1 MKRRKALSALACLGV
16 FALMTWAFIKVIWI
30 PLYDDRETATFSG
43 RTDDPGVQAEIERE
57 DKSGTRAWSVQDRE
71 ALSKLRDGFRTAEF
85 TREKPP
91 RADQKFRVRIRRSD
105 ARVDEYEVLL
115 DESGSRQDML
125 YVVQRQGGMPIYG
138 SAFKTPELRAALQQI
153 LKEPAP
159 APKIL
164 R

>member
-1 MKRRKALSALACLGV
+1 MKPRKAFPVLGCLVV
-16 FALMTWAFIKVIWI
+16 FALMTWVFIMVIWI
-30 PLYDDRETATFSG
+30 PLHDYGRTATFSG

-57 DKSGTRAWSVQDRE
+57 DKTGIRTWSVQDQE
-71 ALSKLRDGFRTAEF
+71 ALSKLRAGFQTAEF

-115 DESGSRQDML
+115 DESSNRHDML
-125 YVVQRQGGMPIYG
+125 YLVQRQGGTPIYG

-153 LKEPAP
+153 LKEPA
-159 APKIL
+159 AAREII